1 MKDISYYS
9 KQLDISLTD
18 EQLSQFN
25 KYMDMVIEKNKV
37 MNLTAITEPEEF
49 SLKHFADSL
58 SVVSAVEAA
67 LPICSEPVSMID
79 VGTGAGFP
87 SVPLKIAFPGI
98 RLTLLDSLNK
108 RIGFLNEVISELGLK
123 DTVAIHSR
131 AEDGARRPELR
142 DAFDFA
148 VSRAVA
154 GLNILTEY
162 CLPYVKPGGLFI
174 AYKSGDIS
182 EELAGSKNAIKQLGG
197 SLEDKVNFRLADS
210 DIERS
215 FVLIRKTGNTP
226 KKYPRKPGTAKKDPL

>member
-108 RIGFLNEVISELGLK
+108 RIGFLNDVISELGLK
-123 DTVAIHSR
+123 DTVTIHSR